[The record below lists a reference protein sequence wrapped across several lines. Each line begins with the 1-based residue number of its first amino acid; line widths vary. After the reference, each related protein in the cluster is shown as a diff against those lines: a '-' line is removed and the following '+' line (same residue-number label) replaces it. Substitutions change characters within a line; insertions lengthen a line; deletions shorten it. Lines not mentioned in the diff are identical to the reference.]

1 MCGGDGSGARPDAPL
16 ALASRTPPVV
26 LLVGSSHPASRHLS
40 DPSQRTPGRRDP
52 TKILLHQGTSPRSL
66 TRSLARSPACLAAYT
81 RSPHALAARA
91 RLCSYHSQ
99 SAGDGSPQC
108 SGPAYHP
115 AGRPFMPTRPR
126 PFTTCNARGSTRFV
140 NTLHTIH
147 HAGSPLSRP
156 PRSLHP
162 RPSRV
167 REHSRSP
174 QAHAQSA
181 RDGAAPLI
189 PVRTPP

>member
-1 MCGGDGSGARPDAPL
+1 MPL
-16 ALASRTPPVV
+16 
-26 LLVGSSHPASRHLS
+26 
-40 DPSQRTPGRRDP
+40 
-52 TKILLHQGTSPRSL
+52 SPR
-66 TRSLARSPACLAAYT
+66 RSPHALAAYT

-162 RPSRV
+162 RSSRV
-167 REHSRSP
+167 RDSRSP
-174 QAHAQSA
+174 QAHGPLATALLPSHRYVRLPKRGDSSPLTWLALLSTLRRCSVPPPNFAA
-181 RDGAAPLI
+181 RSRSPSHHPG
-189 PVRTPP
+189 